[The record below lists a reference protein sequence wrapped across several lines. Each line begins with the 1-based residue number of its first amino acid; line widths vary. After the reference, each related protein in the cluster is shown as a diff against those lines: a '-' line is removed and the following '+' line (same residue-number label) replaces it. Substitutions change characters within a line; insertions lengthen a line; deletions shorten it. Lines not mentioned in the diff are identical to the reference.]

1 MTSDRRSQSTI
12 SPPLIIFG
20 DDSTDDDSTSNI
32 LTATQLPS
40 LNDIQKEIDA
50 ISKKKTHAQAAIT
63 LVKLKAKK
71 ALRFPDMPN
80 RTRESNA
87 LTIEK
92 SLRTANPIKYSEVN
106 QKSLDT
112 FLRECRRTFDQKSLI
127 YQMKPTRVL
136 YAKNYLIDTSAD
148 E

>member
-1 MTSDRRSQSTI
+1 MTFDRRSQSTI
-12 SPPLIIFG
+12 FSPLIIFD

-32 LTATQLPS
+32 LTVTQLSS

-50 ISKKKTHAQAAIT
+50 IFKKKTHAQVAII

-71 ALRFPDMPN
+71 ALRFSDMSN

-92 SLRTANPIKYSEVN
+92 FLRIANSIKYSEVN

-112 FLRECRRTFDQKSLI
+112 FLRECRRIFDQKSLI
-127 YQMKPTRVL
+127 YQMKLTRVL
-136 YAKNYLIDTSAD
+136 YAENYLIDTSVD

>member
-12 SPPLIIFG
+12 LSPLITFD
-20 DDSTDDDSTSNI
+20 DDSTDDDSTSNTLI
-32 LTATQLPS
+32 ATQLSS
-40 LNDIQKEIDA
+40 LNDIQKEIDV
-50 ISKKKTHAQAAIT
+50 ISKKKTHAQVAIT
-63 LVKLKAKK
+63 LAKLKAKK
-71 ALRFPDMPN
+71 ALRFSDMSN

-92 SLRTANPIKYSEVN
+92 SLRIANPTKYSKVN

-112 FLRECRRTFDQKSLI
+112 FLRECRRTFDQKPLT
-127 YQMKPTRVL
+127 YQMKLTRVL
-136 YAKNYLIDTSAD
+136 YAENYLIDTSAD